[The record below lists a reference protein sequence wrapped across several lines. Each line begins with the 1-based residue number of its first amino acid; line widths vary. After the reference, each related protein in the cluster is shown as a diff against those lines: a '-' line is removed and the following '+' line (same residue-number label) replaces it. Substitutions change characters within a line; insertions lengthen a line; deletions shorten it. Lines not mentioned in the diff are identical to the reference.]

1 MLVDA
6 APGAWCARCVEI
18 GIPVVIVV
26 LGVLVVVL
34 ALRSVE
40 RARARRGELLQQS
53 LATEDPAV
61 VVDPKTGAAVC
72 TVRGFPLRF
81 RFTTRGSGSS
91 AESWTEVEVDLPRNP
106 MALLLRRH
114 QSRDA
119 RLIKNELAIDIQLG
133 DPVLDVKYLVEG
145 APLGV
150 VQRVFTPAVQ
160 QRVLDLDLDE
170 IESRPS
176 GIQIARRGWRED
188 PGAVQALVDFAVG
201 VAAGVG
207 PAAAEAT
214 KAEAPLPE
222 SAYRGSAVS
231 PQDQERWQAAQRQV
245 AARQADEVE
254 RLEAMRQ
261 RRAASEK
268 TRALVVGLVVTLL
281 FALVIALTFGR

>member
-1 MLVDA
+1 M
-6 APGAWCARCVEI
+6 EI
-18 GIPVVIVV
+18 GIIVVIVV
-26 LGVLVVVL
+26 VGAVIVALT
-34 ALRSVE
+34 LRSVK
-40 RARARRGELLQQS
+40 RARARRGELLQQA

-61 VVDPKTGAAVC
+61 VIDPKTGTAAC

-114 QSRDA
+114 HSRDA

-145 APLGV
+145 APVGV
-150 VQRVFTPAVQ
+150 VQRVFTLAAQ
-160 QRVLDLDLDE
+160 QRILDLDLDE
-170 IESRPS
+170 IESKPS

-188 PGAVQALVDFAVG
+188 PAAVQALVDFAVG

-207 PAAAEAT
+207 PAVAEAT

-231 PQDQERWQAAQRQV
+231 PQDQERWQAAKRQV
-245 AARQADEVE
+245 AARQADEVA

-261 RRAASEK
+261 RRTASEK
-268 TRALVVGLVVTLL
+268 TRAIVVGVVVTLL
-281 FALVIALTFGR
+281 FALVSALAFGR